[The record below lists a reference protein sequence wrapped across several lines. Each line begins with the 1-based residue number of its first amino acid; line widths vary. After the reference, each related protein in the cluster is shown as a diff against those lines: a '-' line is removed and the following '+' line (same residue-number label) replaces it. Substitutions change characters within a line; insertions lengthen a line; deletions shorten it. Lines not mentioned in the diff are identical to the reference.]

1 MGNGVTATTGL
12 LLRAMTAT
20 MDLSAIKQSM
30 AKTNDL
36 FNSEVFGKR
45 NFDALD
51 QIYTTDAHILPP
63 GAPPA
68 SGRQAIKAFWSGLI
82 QSVNAKSAVLESVK
96 VMPTGDGVVEIGKAL
111 LTIEPPGQAQ
121 SEIDVKYVVFW
132 REEDGRW
139 KWHVDIWNMNE

>member
-1 MGNGVTATTGL
+1 
-12 LLRAMTAT
+12 LRAMDTTNA
-20 MDLSAIKQSM
+20 DLIAIKQKM

-36 FNSEVFGKR
+36 FNTEVFGKR

-63 GAPPA
+63 GAPPT
-68 SGRQAIKAFWSGLI
+68 SGRQAIKGFWSGLI

-121 SEIDVKYVVFW
+121 SQIDVKYVVFW

-139 KWHVDIWNMNE
+139 KWHVDIWNMNA